1 MQIGKQTA
9 NRVGQREGSARRIF
23 LLVSKNKEILLGLI
37 IVVPFLFG
45 ALMVAIADL
54 LNLTITPYDPLMQ
67 NVGASLGAPSTS
79 HIFGTDFLGRD
90 VFSRIVAA
98 IPNDVAVSL
107 GVVGLAIVVGILI
120 GSFAAFKG
128 GLLDEV
134 LMRFT
139 DVIFSLPALLIAMVI
154 SVALGPGLTH
164 MMVALMVIWW
174 PPYARLAR
182 GEALKV
188 SHQNYIEAAR
198 LAGQKT
204 VKIVLSHVLPNISI
218 TMLVYATLDLGTVI
232 LTYAGLSYLGL
243 SVRPPQ
249 PDLGEMISSSQDYL
263 IAAPWLPVIPGMV
276 IAIVVIGFSILGD
289 GLRDM
294 LEAR

>member
-1 MQIGKQTA
+1 MQVGKQTVK
-9 NRVGQREGSARRIF
+9 RVGQRGASARKLF
-23 LLVSKNKEILLGLI
+23 LLTSKNREILLGLI
-37 IVVPFLFG
+37 IVVPFLFT
-45 ALMVAIADL
+45 ALIASIAAF

-67 NVGASLGAPSTS
+67 NTGTSLGAPSAS

-107 GVVGLAIVVGILI
+107 GVVALAIVVGILI

-139 DVIFSLPALLIAMVI
+139 DVLFSLPALLIAMVI

-188 SHQNYIEAAR
+188 SHQHYIEAAR

-204 VKIVLSHVLPNISI
+204 AKVVLSHVLPNISI

-263 IAAPWLPVIPGMV
+263 IAAPWLPVIPGLV
-276 IAIVVIGFSILGD
+276 IAIVVIGFSVLGD